1 MTNYTV
7 QAGDT
12 LSKIAKAHG
21 TTVSELAKQNGI
33 TDVNKIEIGQE
44 LSLGK
49 TTDSTPTPHEEQTV
63 GLDSFEKKSA
73 QNSNDISPFAYAT
86 GGAVAYGVGSKVLPK
101 ATSEARTLYS
111 SAKTGMEK
119 AYAKMKATAKHN
131 AKAVRTFVAQKAKH
145 AAKSAELHYAFG
157 KDAVQQG
164 VQRSGNAVKNVA
176 HNVAAKARHA
186 AKSAEL
192 HYAFGKDA
200 VQQGVQRSGNAVKNV
215 THNVA
220 QKAKHAAKSA
230 ELHYAFGKD
239 AVQKGAKNA
248 INKAKVGGRY
258 TRFIANTKVAPKLI
272 KGASRCAGPLTAIY
286 GMYEVK
292 TAYDK
297 GGEKAAVKQAVKTGG
312 GLAGGWAGAKVGA
325 AVGSFAGPIGTVI
338 GSVAGGILGYCLG
351 EKLCS

>member
-49 TTDSTPTPHEEQTV
+49 TTDSTPTPPEEQTV
-63 GLDSFEKKSA
+63 GLDSFEKKST

-176 HNVAAKARHA
+176 HNVATKAR
-186 AKSAEL
+186 
-192 HYAFGKDA
+192 
-200 VQQGVQRSGNAVKNV
+200 
-215 THNVA
+215 
-220 QKAKHAAKSA
+220 HAAKSA

-239 AVQKGAKNA
+239 AVQKGAKSA
-248 INKAKVGGRY
+248 VKKAKVGGRY

-272 KGASRCAGPLTAIY
+272 KGASRYATPLAIAFEAGKCYKAFDQ
-286 GMYEVK
+286 GAVE
-292 TAYDK
+292 
-297 GGEKAAVKQAVKTGG
+297 GGKQIAKSTCS
-312 GLAGGWAGAKVGA
+312 LAGGWAGAKIGA
-325 AVGSFAGPIGTVI
+325 SLGSFAGPVGTVI
-338 GSVAGGILGYCLG
+338 GGVAGGILGYCLG

>member
-12 LSKIAKAHG
+12 LTKIAKAHG
-21 TTVSELAKQNGI
+21 TSVSELAKQNGI
-33 TDVNKIEIGQE
+33 KDINKIEIGQE

-49 TTDSTPTPHEEQTV
+49 TTVSAPKPQQEQTV
-63 GLDSFEKKSA
+63 GLDTLETQSKKDSTDLVKGTA
-73 QNSNDISPFAYAT
+73 LGFGAAYV
-86 GGAVAYGVGSKVLPK
+86 GAHVYDDVKKHAPKVK
-101 ATSEARTLYS
+101 
-111 SAKTGMEK
+111 AKTVK
-119 AYAKMKATAKHN
+119 AYAHMKATAKQN
-131 AKAVRTFVAQKAKH
+131 ANAVKSFVAQKAKH

-157 KDAVQQG
+157 KDAVKQG
-164 VQRSGNAVKNVA
+164 VQRSGNGVKNVA
-176 HNVAAKARHA
+176 HNVATKAR
-186 AKSAEL
+186 
-192 HYAFGKDA
+192 
-200 VQQGVQRSGNAVKNV
+200 
-215 THNVA
+215 
-220 QKAKHAAKSA
+220 HAAKSA

-272 KGASRCAGPLTAIY
+272 KGASRCAGPLAAIY

-297 GGEKAAVKQAVKTGG
+297 GGEKAAVRQAVKTGG
-312 GLAGGWAGAKVGA
+312 GLAGGWAGAKIGA
-325 AVGSFAGPIGTVI
+325 SLGSFAGPVGTVI
-338 GSVAGGILGYCLG
+338 GGVAGGILGYCLG

>member
-49 TTDSTPTPHEEQTV
+49 TTDSTPTPPEEQTV
-63 GLDSFEKKSA
+63 GLDSFEKKST

-101 ATSEARTLYS
+101 AASEARTLYS
-111 SAKTGMEK
+111 SAKTGTKK
-119 AYAKMKATAKHN
+119 AYANMKATAKHN

-176 HNVAAKARHA
+176 HKVAAKAR
-186 AKSAEL
+186 
-192 HYAFGKDA
+192 
-200 VQQGVQRSGNAVKNV
+200 
-215 THNVA
+215 
-220 QKAKHAAKSA
+220 HAAKSA

-272 KGASRCAGPLTAIY
+272 KGASRYAGPLAAVY

-325 AVGSFAGPIGTVI
+325 AIGSFAGPIGTVI
-338 GSVAGGILGYCLG
+338 GGVAGGILGYCLG

>member
-12 LSKIAKAHG
+12 LTKIAKAHG
-21 TTVSELAKQNGI
+21 TSVSELAKQNGI
-33 TDVNKIEIGQE
+33 KDVNKIEIGQE

-49 TTDSTPTPHEEQTV
+49 TTASAPKPQQEQTV
-63 GLDSFEKKSA
+63 GLDTLETQSKKDSTDLVKGTA
-73 QNSNDISPFAYAT
+73 LGFGAAYVGANVYDDVKKYAPKVKAKTVNAYAH
-86 GGAVAYGVGSKVLPK
+86 
-101 ATSEARTLYS
+101 
-111 SAKTGMEK
+111 
-119 AYAKMKATAKHN
+119 MKATAKHN

-157 KDAVQQG
+157 KDAVKQG
-164 VQRSGNAVKNVA
+164 VQRSGNGVKNVA
-176 HNVAAKARHA
+176 HNVATKAR
-186 AKSAEL
+186 
-192 HYAFGKDA
+192 
-200 VQQGVQRSGNAVKNV
+200 
-215 THNVA
+215 
-220 QKAKHAAKSA
+220 HAAKSA

-258 TRFIANTKVAPKLI
+258 TRFMANTKVAPKLI
-272 KGASRCAGPLTAIY
+272 KGASRCAGPLAAIY

-297 GGEKAAVKQAVKTGG
+297 GGEKAAVRQAVKTGG
-312 GLAGGWAGAKVGA
+312 GLAGGWAGAKIGA
-325 AVGSFAGPIGTVI
+325 SLGSFAGPVGTVI
-338 GSVAGGILGYCLG
+338 GGVAGGILGYCLG

>member
-101 ATSEARTLYS
+101 AASEARTLYS

-200 VQQGVQRSGNAVKNV
+200 VQ
-215 THNVA
+215 
-220 QKAKHAAKSA
+220 
-230 ELHYAFGKD
+230 
-239 AVQKGAKNA
+239 KGAKNA

-272 KGASRCAGPLTAIY
+272 KGASRCAGPLAAIY

-297 GGEKAAVKQAVKTGG
+297 GGERAAIRQAVKTGG

-325 AVGSFAGPIGTVI
+325 AIGSFAGPIGTVI
-338 GSVAGGILGYCLG
+338 GGVAGGILGYCLG

>member
-49 TTDSTPTPHEEQTV
+49 TTDSTPTPPEEQTV
-63 GLDSFEKKSA
+63 GLDSFEKKST

-111 SAKTGMEK
+111 SAKTGTKK
-119 AYAKMKATAKHN
+119 AYANMKATAKHN

-176 HNVAAKARHA
+176 HNVTQKAR
-186 AKSAEL
+186 
-192 HYAFGKDA
+192 
-200 VQQGVQRSGNAVKNV
+200 
-215 THNVA
+215 
-220 QKAKHAAKSA
+220 HAAKSA

-297 GGEKAAVKQAVKTGG
+297 GGERAAVRQAVKTGG
-312 GLAGGWAGAKVGA
+312 GLAGGWAGAKIGA

>member
-21 TTVSELAKQNGI
+21 TTVSELAKQNSI

-176 HNVAAKARHA
+176 HFVAAKAR
-186 AKSAEL
+186 
-192 HYAFGKDA
+192 
-200 VQQGVQRSGNAVKNV
+200 
-215 THNVA
+215 
-220 QKAKHAAKSA
+220 HAAKSA

-272 KGASRCAGPLTAIY
+272 KGASRCAGPLAAIY

-297 GGEKAAVKQAVKTGG
+297 GGERAAVRQAVKTGG

-325 AVGSFAGPIGTVI
+325 AIGSFAGPIGTVI
-338 GSVAGGILGYCLG
+338 GGVAGGILGYCLG

>member
-33 TDVNKIEIGQE
+33 TDINKIEIGQE
-44 LSLGK
+44 LSFGK
-49 TTDSTPTPHEEQTV
+49 TTASAPQTAEQEKI
-63 GLDSFEKKSA
+63 GLDSFEKKST
-73 QNSNDISPFAYAT
+73 QKSNELSPLAYAT

-101 ATSEARTLYS
+101 AASETRTLYA
-111 SAKTGMEK
+111 SAKTGTKK

-157 KDAVQQG
+157 KDAVQKG
-164 VQRSGNAVKNVA
+164 VKSAVK
-176 HNVAAKARHA
+176 
-186 AKSAEL
+186 
-192 HYAFGKDA
+192 
-200 VQQGVQRSGNAVKNV
+200 
-215 THNVA
+215 
-220 QKAKHAAKSA
+220 
-230 ELHYAFGKD
+230 
-239 AVQKGAKNA
+239 
-248 INKAKVGGRY
+248 KAKVGGRY

-272 KGASRCAGPLTAIY
+272 KGASRYAGPLAAVY

-297 GGEKAAVKQAVKTGG
+297 GGERAAVRQAVKTGG

-325 AVGSFAGPIGTVI
+325 AIGSIAGPIGTVI
-338 GSVAGGILGYCLG
+338 GGIAGGILGYCLG

>member
-73 QNSNDISPFAYAT
+73 QNSNELSPLAYAT

-119 AYAKMKATAKHN
+119 AYTNMKATAKHN

-164 VQRSGNAVKNVA
+164 VQRSENAVKNVA
-176 HNVAAKARHA
+176 HNVAAKAR
-186 AKSAEL
+186 
-192 HYAFGKDA
+192 
-200 VQQGVQRSGNAVKNV
+200 
-215 THNVA
+215 
-220 QKAKHAAKSA
+220 HAAKSA

-272 KGASRCAGPLTAIY
+272 KGASRCAGPLAAIY

-297 GGEKAAVKQAVKTGG
+297 GGERAAVRQAVKTGG

-325 AVGSFAGPIGTVI
+325 AIGSFAGPIGTVI
-338 GSVAGGILGYCLG
+338 GGVAGGILGYCLG

>member
-12 LSKIAKAHG
+12 LTKIAKEHG
-21 TTVSELAKQNGI
+21 TSVSELAKQNGI

-49 TTDSTPTPHEEQTV
+49 TTASAPKPQQEQTV
-63 GLDSFEKKSA
+63 GLDTLEIQSKKDSTDLVKGTA
-73 QNSNDISPFAYAT
+73 LGFGAAYV
-86 GGAVAYGVGSKVLPK
+86 GAHVYDDVKKHAPKVK
-101 ATSEARTLYS
+101 
-111 SAKTGMEK
+111 AKTVK
-119 AYAKMKATAKHN
+119 AYAHMKATAKQN
-131 AKAVRTFVAQKAKH
+131 ANAVRTFVAQKAKH

-157 KDAVQQG
+157 KDAVKQG

-176 HNVAAKARHA
+176 NNVATKAR
-186 AKSAEL
+186 
-192 HYAFGKDA
+192 
-200 VQQGVQRSGNAVKNV
+200 
-215 THNVA
+215 
-220 QKAKHAAKSA
+220 HAAKSA

-272 KGASRCAGPLTAIY
+272 KGVSRCAGPLAAIY

-297 GGEKAAVKQAVKTGG
+297 GGERAAVRQAVKTGG
-312 GLAGGWAGAKVGA
+312 GLAGGWAGAKIGA
-325 AVGSFAGPIGTVI
+325 SLGSFAGPVGTVI
-338 GSVAGGILGYCLG
+338 GGVAGGILGYCLG

>member
-21 TTVSELAKQNGI
+21 TTVSELAKQNSI

-49 TTDSTPTPHEEQTV
+49 TTDSTPTPHEELTV

-101 ATSEARTLYS
+101 AASEARTLYS
-111 SAKTGMEK
+111 SAKTGTKK
-119 AYAKMKATAKHN
+119 AYANMKATAKHN

-176 HNVAAKARHA
+176 NNVAAKAR
-186 AKSAEL
+186 
-192 HYAFGKDA
+192 
-200 VQQGVQRSGNAVKNV
+200 
-215 THNVA
+215 
-220 QKAKHAAKSA
+220 HAAKSA

-272 KGASRCAGPLTAIY
+272 KGAS
-286 GMYEVK
+286 
-292 TAYDK
+292 
-297 GGEKAAVKQAVKTGG
+297 
-312 GLAGGWAGAKVGA
+312 
-325 AVGSFAGPIGTVI
+325 
-338 GSVAGGILGYCLG
+338 
-351 EKLCS
+351 

>member
-63 GLDSFEKKSA
+63 GMDSFEKKSA
-73 QNSNDISPFAYAT
+73 QNSNDISPLAYAT

-111 SAKTGMEK
+111 STKTGMEK

-200 VQQGVQRSGNAVKNV
+200 VQ
-215 THNVA
+215 
-220 QKAKHAAKSA
+220 
-230 ELHYAFGKD
+230 
-239 AVQKGAKNA
+239 KGAKSA

-272 KGASRCAGPLTAIY
+272 KGASRYAGPLAAVY

-297 GGEKAAVKQAVKTGG
+297 GGERAAVRQAIKTGG
-312 GLAGGWAGAKVGA
+312 GLAGGWAGAEAGA
-325 AVGSFAGPIGTVI
+325 AIGSIAGPIGTVI
-338 GSVAGGILGYCLG
+338 GGIAGGILGYCLG